1 VKDHVR
7 RLDGIVEPIDDL
19 LSEALEE
26 RIDIRA
32 ILGRRLEVVE
42 AILALEL
49 VNLKTKT
56 NMRRKLALRTHDE

>member
-1 VKDHVR
+1 MKDHVR